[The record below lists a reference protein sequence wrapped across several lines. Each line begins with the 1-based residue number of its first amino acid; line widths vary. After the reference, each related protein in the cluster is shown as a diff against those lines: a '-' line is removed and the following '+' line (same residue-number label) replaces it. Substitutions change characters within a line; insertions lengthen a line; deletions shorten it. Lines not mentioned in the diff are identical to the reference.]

1 MGIDKKWNISIGSLE
16 KGPRN
21 LISDVE
27 GVTVGHCTLA
37 DGNVQ
42 TGVTALKPHQG
53 NTYRDKL
60 MAASVV
66 FNGQEKS
73 VGLVEVDDLGY
84 IETPLMLTNTLS
96 VGTVSTEV
104 IRYMMEQNEDI
115 GDTTGSVNSVVF
127 ECNDCEL
134 NDMRGLHVKGEH
146 VRAALADCKED
157 FEEGAVGAGRGMK
170 CHDLKGGIGSASR
183 VFELDGKT
191 FTLGVL
197 TMTNHAKF
205 EDLIV
210 GGDPIGTK
218 WENPYPSGTIRPS
231 EKDKGSCITI
241 IATDCPLSERQ
252 LKRIAKRAI
261 AGLSRTGSF
270 MANGSG
276 EIALA
281 FTTANRKPHYTDKAI
296 LPMALLHDDQ
306 LDVVFRAVI
315 EATEEAVISSML
327 HAETVSGRKGMKLI
341 SLAEILSSETD

>member
-1 MGIDKKWNISIGSLE
+1 M
-16 KGPRN
+16 
-21 LISDVE
+21 
-27 GVTVGHCTLA
+27 
-37 DGNVQ
+37 
-42 TGVTALKPHQG
+42 
-53 NTYRDKL
+53 
-60 MAASVV
+60 
-66 FNGQEKS
+66 
-73 VGLVEVDDLGY
+73 
-84 IETPLMLTNTLS
+84 
-96 VGTVSTEV
+96 
-104 IRYMMEQNEDI
+104 
-115 GDTTGSVNSVVF
+115 F

-134 NDMRGLHVKGEH
+134 NDMRGLHVKCEH
-146 VRAALADCKED
+146 VRAALADCKEY
-157 FEEGAVGAGRGMK
+157 FKEGAIGAGRGMK

-210 GGDPIGTK
+210 GGDPVGTK

-306 LDVVFRAVI
+306 LDIVFRAVI

>member
-1 MGIDKKWNISIGSLE
+1 M
-16 KGPRN
+16 
-21 LISDVE
+21 
-27 GVTVGHCTLA
+27 
-37 DGNVQ
+37 
-42 TGVTALKPHQG
+42 
-53 NTYRDKL
+53 
-60 MAASVV
+60 
-66 FNGQEKS
+66 
-73 VGLVEVDDLGY
+73 GLVEVDDLGY

-96 VGTVSTEV
+96 VGIVSTEV

-127 ECNDCEL
+127 ECNDYEL

>member
-1 MGIDKKWNISIGSLE
+1 MVIIKFIFGKTKDYM
-16 KGPRN
+16 
-21 LISDVE
+21 
-27 GVTVGHCTLA
+27 
-37 DGNVQ
+37 
-42 TGVTALKPHQG
+42 KPHQG

-66 FNGQEKS
+66 FNGQGKS

-104 IRYMMEQNEDI
+104 IRYMLEQNEDI

-210 GGDPIGTK
+210 GGDPVGTK

-281 FTTANRKPHYTDKAI
+281 FTTANRKPHYTKNAI

-341 SLAEILSSETD
+341 SLAELLSPEIDQ

>member
-1 MGIDKKWNISIGSLE
+1 MGIDKKWNISIGFLE

-37 DGNVQ
+37 DGNMQ

-66 FNGQEKS
+66 FNGQGKS

-134 NDMRGLHVKGEH
+134 NDMRGLHVKCEH
-146 VRAALADCKED
+146 VRAALADCKEY
-157 FEEGAVGAGRGMK
+157 FKEGAIGAGRGMK

-231 EKDKGSCITI
+231 
-241 IATDCPLSERQ
+241 
-252 LKRIAKRAI
+252 
-261 AGLSRTGSF
+261 
-270 MANGSG
+270 
-276 EIALA
+276 
-281 FTTANRKPHYTDKAI
+281 
-296 LPMALLHDDQ
+296 
-306 LDVVFRAVI
+306 FRWHCCM
-315 EATEEAVISSML
+315 T
-327 HAETVSGRKGMKLI
+327 I
-341 SLAEILSSETD
+341 SLI